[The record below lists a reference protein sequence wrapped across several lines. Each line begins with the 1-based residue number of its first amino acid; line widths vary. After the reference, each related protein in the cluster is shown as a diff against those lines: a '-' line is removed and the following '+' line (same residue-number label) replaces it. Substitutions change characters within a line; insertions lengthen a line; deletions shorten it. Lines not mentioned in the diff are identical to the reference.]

1 MAWLSLARILKFKVF
16 KGMFGLGE
24 KEERKLLG
32 VGFFLL
38 FGCTENEWISISL
51 TGRV

>member
-1 MAWLSLARILKFKVF
+1 MAWLNLAHILKFNKLF

-32 VGFFLL
+32 VGFFFYLAVL
-38 FGCTENEWISISL
+38 KMGRFQL
-51 TGRV
+51 T

>member
-24 KEERKLLG
+24 KEERFFFYLAVLKMG
-32 VGFFLL
+32 GFQ
-38 FGCTENEWISISL
+38 L
-51 TGRV
+51 T

>member
-1 MAWLSLARILKFKVF
+1 MAWLNLARILKFKVF

-32 VGFFLL
+32 VGFFFYLAVL
-38 FGCTENEWISISL
+38 KMGGFQL
-51 TGRV
+51 T